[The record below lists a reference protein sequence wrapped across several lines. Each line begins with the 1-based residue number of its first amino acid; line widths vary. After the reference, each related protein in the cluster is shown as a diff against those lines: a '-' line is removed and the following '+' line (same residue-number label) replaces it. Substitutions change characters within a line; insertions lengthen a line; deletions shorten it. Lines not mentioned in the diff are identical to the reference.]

1 MIVLHIE
8 GVKEFMEQLFYG
20 DMFDRFH
27 VKDCEVATF
36 TVFRIDG
43 RRQDEWYDTDEREGD
58 GTGFVTWNQL
68 KPYVAEWIK
77 GKKKPR
83 KMEMNFCH
91 YMKDGDVGSLRVHY
105 EKEQLHLYTGYMQ
118 KEFLPD
124 KEKQQQWDE
133 NCRNFIRKNK
143 IVSTQIS

>member
-83 KMEMNFCH
+83 KMEMNFW
-91 YMKDGDVGSLRVHY
+91 VFARALRKRAVA
-105 EKEQLHLYTGYMQ
+105 
-118 KEFLPD
+118 
-124 KEKQQQWDE
+124 
-133 NCRNFIRKNK
+133 FIYR
-143 IVSTQIS
+143 IYAERIFAG